1 MEKIRLQKYFT
12 DCGVMSR
19 RAAEKEIADGNV
31 LVNGRR
37 AALGDKVAPGSDK
50 VVWNGRGIVYHAG
63 ERKTVVAL
71 NKPRGY
77 ICTAKDEK
85 GRRQVTEL
93 VEDAGI
99 RLYPVGRLDMASEG
113 LLLLTDDGE
122 LANLLTHPRHH
133 VPKVYRVSVKGVVDD
148 KTLALLRS
156 PMVIDGTKI
165 APVTVEVLEMTD
177 GGAKLEMT
185 LCEGRNRQIR
195 KMCEQAHLD
204 VARLRRIRI
213 GTISVNGI
221 APGKWRVLRDDEVAS
236 IRRMAKGQDIYSE
249 E

>member
-12 DCGVMSR
+12 DCGIMSR

-37 AALGDKVAPGSDK
+37 AALGDKVTPGSDK

-77 ICTAKDEK
+77 VCTAKDEK

-133 VPKVYRVSVKGVVDD
+133 VPKVYRVSVKGTVDD

-156 PMVIDGTKI
+156 PMVIDGTQI

-213 GTISVNGI
+213 GTVSVNGI

-236 IRRMAKGQDIYSE
+236 LRRMAKGQDIYSE

>member
-37 AALGDKVAPGSDK
+37 ASLGDKVTPGSDK

-77 ICTAKDEK
+77 VCTAKDEK

-133 VPKVYRVSVKGVVDD
+133 VPKVYRVSVKGIVDD
-148 KTLALLRS
+148 RVLALLRS
-156 PMVIDGTKI
+156 PMVIDGTQI

-213 GTISVNGI
+213 GTVSVNGI

-236 IRRMAKGQDIYSE
+236 LRRMAKGQDIYSE